1 MSHARTYHG
10 ADAFHRG
17 INAPQSRFYAEG
29 KFGRLFPTLPSL
41 QADAKALRALGQRGG
56 PMDPG
61 HMQRADNHE
70 IDAGF
75 VFFGQFID
83 HDITFDTTS
92 SLERQNDPEAI
103 RNFRTPLLELDSV
116 YGSGPDVSV
125 HLYRRN
131 ADVPGEL
138 LLDAGFP
145 RDLPRNSENTA
156 LIGDPRNDENI
167 VISQLQLAFL
177 KFHNAVLRDVRDF
190 AEAQRQ
196 VRWHYQWLVLHEF
209 LPRVVGEP
217 LLHEVYRPGKPGE
230 GRQFYD
236 WRNQPFM
243 PLEFSVAAYRFGH
256 AMLPGELQVNDE
268 FRVNGSAR
276 IPLFNFEEIG
286 DTDPDDLS
294 GQTRAPRRYVD
305 WRYLFD
311 TGHDLEQPSKLIT
324 PQLAAP
330 LFRLPFF
337 PGQNDISSL
346 AERNLLRGL
355 SFGLPSGQAVAR
367 AMGVEALLSGDL
379 HELRWLEYRNASAGE
394 SEELETGFHVETP
407 LWYYILKEA
416 ELDDLAQG
424 AHLGPVGGRIVAE
437 VLVGL
442 LEGDRLSFLRADP
455 YWKPALGDGESFT
468 MRDMLEYAGVLE
480 PHAAPATV
488 QEPA

>member
-1 MSHARTYHG
+1 MSHMKTYHG

-17 INAPQSRFYAEG
+17 INAPQSRFYGSG

-41 QADAKALRALGQRGG
+41 QADAKAVRALGQRGG

-61 HMQRADNHE
+61 NMERSDNDE

-83 HDITFDTTS
+83 HDITFDPTS

-103 RNFRTPLLELDSV
+103 NNFRTPVLELDSV
-116 YGSGPDVSV
+116 YGSGPDVNPY
-125 HLYRRN
+125 LYRQT
-131 ADVPGEL
+131 ADGLTEM
-138 LLDAGFP
+138 LLDNGFP

-156 LIGDPRNDENI
+156 LIGDPRNDENV

-177 KFHNAVLRDVRDF
+177 KFHNAVLRDVKDF
-190 AEAQRQ
+190 AEAQKQ

-209 LPRVVGEP
+209 LPRVVGEE
-217 LLHEVYRPGKPGE
+217 LFHEVYKPGE
-230 GRQFYD
+230 PGAGRRFYD

-256 AMLPGELQVNDE
+256 ALLPGKLQVNDE
-268 FRVNGSAR
+268 FQVNSSKR

-286 DTDPDDLS
+286 DSDPDDLS

-311 TGHDLEQPSKLIT
+311 TGHGLEQPSKLIT
-324 PQLAAP
+324 AQLSSP
-330 LFRLPFF
+330 LFRLPGFAQE
-337 PGQNDISSL
+337 GQISSL
-346 AERNLLRGL
+346 SERNLLRGL
-355 SFGLPSGQAVAR
+355 RFGLPSGQAVAR
-367 AMGVEALLSGDL
+367 AMGVDALLTGDL
-379 HELRWLEYRNASAGE
+379 QELRWLEYHDERTGE
-394 SEELETGFHVETP
+394 SEELETGFHIETP

-416 ELDDLAQG
+416 ELDDIAQG

-442 LEGDRLSFLRADP
+442 LEGDRLSYLRADP
-455 YWKPALGDGESFT
+455 RWRPALGDGETFT

-480 PHAAPATV
+480 THHAPTAAA
-488 QEPA
+488 EPA